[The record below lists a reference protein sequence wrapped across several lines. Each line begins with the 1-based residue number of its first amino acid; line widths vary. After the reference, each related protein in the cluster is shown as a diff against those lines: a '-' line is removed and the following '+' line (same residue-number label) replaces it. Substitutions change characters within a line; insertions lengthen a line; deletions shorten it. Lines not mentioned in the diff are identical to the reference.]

1 MLAAQEMFRDA
12 NKVTKPEKAL
22 ILGFMAGARGII
34 LSRNTITCNRISLRW
49 LSVFLSKMED
59 VRFFRLDFFKVR
71 NSIYIERY
79 CKKPPL

>member
-34 LSRNTITCNRISLRW
+34 WVILYSIYVNQQCFLKVAAILYIFVKWKISDINPTFSRITCSE
-49 LSVFLSKMED
+49 K
-59 VRFFRLDFFKVR
+59 
-71 NSIYIERY
+71 
-79 CKKPPL
+79 

>member
-34 LSRNTITCNRISLRW
+34 LLYVYIIILLHDYMPSLEE
-49 LSVFLSKMED
+49 VQ
-59 VRFFRLDFFKVR
+59 
-71 NSIYIERY
+71 Y
-79 CKKPPL
+79 